1 MPIAVDETHF
11 HHPPPPAASAP
22 SLAATEPPSPPAS
35 IPTVPM
41 DVSCSVT
48 NGTGNSNGV
57 VTPSKQHLATWRS
70 NGGMLDSSR
79 SPSVGETF
87 VSAAASASSAVHSD
101 GSDSESGTDEPD
113 EEEVKMLNLSRS
125 SPSGA
130 FRYVTTTTITLSG
143 AGGTASKQPLD
154 RDQLVASPGQDSGRS
169 ESVRPSGGQLNG
181 ETHRETY
188 ISRWEGPSS
197 SGASSIALSVDA
209 VDDMTMREL
218 NERYISITVVP
229 EKKGILLKHSEYEIK
244 LKGSEKPVRR
254 RYKDFVTLYD
264 YLAEKYPYR
273 ALPALPPKQLIVDS
287 IEKRRRGLL
296 SWLTFVAQHP
306 ALRQSPILGIFLQD
320 TTTDYRYRMCVA
332 YEKQIDEFAR
342 LRENAT
348 MPAIDVDTVIEARAR
363 LRCAHCAIA
372 RLMELIDHDAVRTE
386 KQAHD
391 RAEIDRILQ
400 SSELGELFGER
411 HFEDMS
417 VGLRGA
423 TLEGERY
430 VQAQHRAVIERL
442 HLLLDALYA
451 HSDLCDRVEKGV
463 FAEYQKALLK
473 TETGGC
479 SVQLERRAAYAFCCI
494 RSETELIQREL
505 DSLGSILLSY
515 AHEEQQHH
523 QKMAK
528 IWHQLIVTE
537 SGKLI

>member
-1 MPIAVDETHF
+1 MPIALDETHF
-11 HHPPPPAASAP
+11 HHPPPPAASVP
-22 SLAATEPPSPPAS
+22 MAATEPSSPPVP
-35 IPTVPM
+35 IPMVLM
-41 DVSCSVT
+41 DVSRSVT
-48 NGTGNSNGV
+48 NGTGNSNGG

-101 GSDSESGTDEPD
+101 GSDSESGTDGPE
-113 EEEVKMLNLSRS
+113 EEEVKMLDLSTPAS
-125 SPSGA
+125 SGA
-130 FRYVTTTTITLSG
+130 FRYITTTTITLSG
-143 AGGTASKQPLD
+143 AGGTATKQPFD
-154 RDQLVASPGQDSGRS
+154 RNQLVASPGQDSGRS
-169 ESVRPSGGQLNG
+169 ESVRQSGGMQG

-209 VDDMTMREL
+209 KDDLTMREL

-254 RYKDFVTLYD
+254 RYKDFVTLHA

-287 IEKRRRGLL
+287 IEQRRRGLL
-296 SWLTFVAQHP
+296 AWLTFVAQHP
-306 ALRQSPILGIFLQD
+306 ALRHSAILSIFLKD

-342 LRENAT
+342 LRENVT
-348 MPAIDVDTVIEARAR
+348 LPAIDVDTVIEARAR
-363 LRCAHCAIA
+363 LRCAHSAVA
-372 RLMELIDHDAVRTE
+372 RLMKLMDHDTVRTE

-391 RAEIDRILQ
+391 RGEIDRIL
-400 SSELGELFGER
+400 SNELCGVFGER
-411 HFEDMS
+411 YFEDIS

-423 TLEGERY
+423 TMEGERY

-463 FAEYQKALLK
+463 MTEYQKALLK

-479 SVQLERRAAYAFCCI
+479 DVQLERRAAYAFCCI

>member
-1 MPIAVDETHF
+1 M
-11 HHPPPPAASAP
+11 
-22 SLAATEPPSPPAS
+22 
-35 IPTVPM
+35 
-41 DVSCSVT
+41 
-48 NGTGNSNGV
+48 
-57 VTPSKQHLATWRS
+57 
-70 NGGMLDSSR
+70 
-79 SPSVGETF
+79 
-87 VSAAASASSAVHSD
+87 
-101 GSDSESGTDEPD
+101 
-113 EEEVKMLNLSRS
+113 
-125 SPSGA
+125 
-130 FRYVTTTTITLSG
+130 
-143 AGGTASKQPLD
+143 
-154 RDQLVASPGQDSGRS
+154 
-169 ESVRPSGGQLNG
+169 
-181 ETHRETY
+181 
-188 ISRWEGPSS
+188 
-197 SGASSIALSVDA
+197 
-209 VDDMTMREL
+209 
-218 NERYISITVVP
+218 
-229 EKKGILLKHSEYEIK
+229 
-244 LKGSEKPVRR
+244 
-254 RYKDFVTLYD
+254 
-264 YLAEKYPYR
+264 
-273 ALPALPPKQLIVDS
+273 DS

-451 HSDLCDRVEKGV
+451 HRFDMRS
-463 FAEYQKALLK
+463 ATALL
-473 TETGGC
+473 
-479 SVQLERRAAYAFCCI
+479 SIWFVVNYRI
-494 RSETELIQREL
+494 DRSSFAIAVICVIALKRV
-505 DSLGSILLSY
+505 SLPSTRKLS
-515 AHEEQQHH
+515 
-523 QKMAK
+523 
-528 IWHQLIVTE
+528 
-537 SGKLI
+537 